1 MDEIMFFYDNLLP
14 SVKIRDINFLQRI
27 DFTGWFFSAISS
39 GVVWGSNV
47 TDVPKSIIFLSSE
60 KKITISV
67 WIKYLYLRNDKVTR
81 E

>member
-14 SVKIRDINFLQRI
+14 SVKIRDISFLQRI

-47 TDVPKSIIFLSSE
+47 NDVHKSIIFYLL
-60 KKITISV
+60 KKNHDFGLNKIPISKK
-67 WIKYLYLRNDKVTR
+67 W
-81 E
+81 